1 MNFQSRILLKKQNFT
16 KKFTHL
22 FQSFS
27 FFTHSLGL
35 DPSNFVSFS
44 LRFSTHDSTAPV
56 FPDFFSSFVVVSL
69 NNLNNL
75 SQVLFVFVVDFMES
89 NGGTLFSAD
98 QLTESGFAFDDAVW
112 DVHFSAQSWK
122 VDNDFDWINVV
133 SNQNQL
139 SLFPFD
145 QVDNFVN
152 TGGEHGSF
160 LAWFIGFSF
169 GSGFGS
175 SDESSFFVSFGFW
188 SVFGSQFENLSGVL
202 LVQSLVELVD

>member
-1 MNFQSRILLKKQNFT
+1 MNFQSRILLKKT
-16 KKFTHL
+16 ELHKKSSHL

-27 FFTHSLGL
+27 FFTLSLGL
-35 DPSNFVSFS
+35 NPCNLVSLS

-56 FPDFFSSFVVVSL
+56 FPDFFSSFVIVSL

-75 SQVLFVFVVDFMES
+75 SQILFVFVVDFMES
-89 NGGTLFSAD
+89 NGGTLFSA
-98 QLTESGFAFDDAVW
+98 
-112 DVHFSAQSWK
+112 
-122 VDNDFDWINVV
+122 
-133 SNQNQL
+133 NQL

-175 SDESSFFVSFGFW
+175 SDESNFFVGFGFW